1 MNLLNQLCMKMVQYY
16 ENDPVRIHHFISVH
30 ALAKLIAEE
39 EGVDKHTLFILEAA
53 SYVHDIGI
61 KAAIAK
67 YNSTNGS
74 YQELEGEPL
83 ARKMLTDLGFLT
95 EDIDRICYLVAHH
108 HQYTDID
115 GMDYQILVEAD
126 FLVNFTS
133 DNMLKDS
140 ILSVYE
146 KVFKT
151 ETGKFISEE
160 KGGPG
165 N

>member
-1 MNLLNQLCMKMVQYY
+1 
-16 ENDPVRIHHFISVH
+16 
-30 ALAKLIAEE
+30 
-39 EGVDKHTLFILEAA
+39 
-53 SYVHDIGI
+53 
-61 KAAIAK
+61 
-67 YNSTNGS
+67 
-74 YQELEGEPL
+74 
-83 ARKMLTDLGFLT
+83 MLTDLGFLT

-140 ILSVYE
+140 ILSVYD

-160 KGGPG
+160 MYQIK
-165 N
+165 